1 MQATSRR
8 AWRRDLIA
16 GLAVG
21 AWAGFWLLAFHW
33 AVFLWPS
40 SALPAELAQRMDIPW
55 DAFRARVLGL
65 PEPFTFPVV
74 ALLVMLVIATLPA
87 AFRALVVL
95 LRMDREDA
103 SSESLRWASGGLARF
118 GLVCLGAALLS
129 FLVVPFNDVP
139 LVALGPMLLVPAVA
153 LLGPFF
159 FWRPEVVSGDAPRRW
174 WRPGWPGA
182 MPFVL
187 ACVYL
192 LVVAFVSS
200 ASTYFA
206 VATGGPVVLGVWLL
220 EELLLSAL
228 LLPIAY
234 AWLWRSPRA
243 GFGTVL
249 RRSLTPRLLL
259 PWLVLE
265 ARVYGL
271 VLLMLG
277 PPALAI
283 MLYAMFFHPHHMYL
297 LKEAGASN
305 PPWMDVVAI
314 VSRLPHR
321 HAVVLIPFLVV
332 MDLARARLLYRSGG
346 GVSP

>member
-1 MQATSRR
+1 MQATSRQ

-16 GLAVG
+16 GLAAG
-21 AWAGFWLLAFHW
+21 AWAGLWLLALHW
-33 AVFLWPS
+33 AVSIWPLD
-40 SALPAELAQRMDIPW
+40 ALPTELAALIAVPW
-55 DAFRARVLGL
+55 EAFRTRVLGL

-74 ALLVMLVIATLPA
+74 ALLVMLVIAALPA

-103 SSESLRWASGGLARF
+103 SSECLRWASGGLARF
-118 GLVCLGAALLS
+118 GLVCLVAALLS

-139 LVALGPMLLVPAVA
+139 LIVLGPMLLVPAVV

-159 FWRPEVVSGDAPRRW
+159 LWRPEVVSGDAPRRW
-174 WRPGWPGA
+174 WKPGWPGA
-182 MPFVL
+182 TPFVL

-200 ASTYFA
+200 ASTYIA
-206 VATGGPVVLGVWLL
+206 VATGGPVAIGVWLL
-220 EELLLSAL
+220 EDLLLTAL
-228 LLPIAY
+228 LLPVAY
-234 AWLWRSPRA
+234 AWLWRSARA
-243 GFGTVL
+243 GLGTDL
-249 RRSLTPRLLL
+249 RRSLAPRLLL

-271 VLLMLG
+271 ALLMLG
-277 PPALAI
+277 PPVLAI
-283 MLYAMFFHPHHMYL
+283 MLYAMFFHSHHMYL
-297 LKEAGASN
+297 LEEAGASN

-346 GVSP
+346 GASP